1 MWKILVLLAVFLVI
15 QDTDGLRSRKKRHV
29 HTKTACEHRRMIL
42 SCGKH
47 RYIRVYYAAYGRQ
60 NSKTC
65 SRKYASHC
73 STKCKSRRSYFVVKR
88 LCNGKSRCIIKA
100 SNSVFG
106 DPCKGTY
113 KYLRVRYR
121 CKKRHFHG
129 RDVNEKD
136 KRETED
142 IMYTDEDME

>member
-15 QDTDGLRSRKKRHV
+15 QDTDGFWWRRRRYV

-42 SCGKH
+42 NCGRH
-47 RYIRVYYAAYGRQ
+47 RYIRVHYAAYGRQ
-60 NSKTC
+60 NSRTC
-65 SRKYASHC
+65 SRKGASHC
-73 STKCKSRRSYFVVKR
+73 STRCRSRKSLFVVKR
-88 LCNGKSRCIIKA
+88 LCNGKSRCSIKA

-113 KYLRVRYR
+113 KYLRVKYY
-121 CKKRHFHG
+121 CKKRRFRG
-129 RDVNEKD
+129 RDLGEED

-142 IMYTDEDME
+142 VLNTEEDVE